1 MLLARE
7 YKTMQTNVIAI
18 SRALGANGEVIGR
31 EVAAGLGFRY
41 LDSEIIDL
49 AAERVGA
56 TADEVASAERRKGL
70 LARMLDNLAR
80 ANFAS
85 PEMPVDPS
93 LFAATM
99 GPEYPQVIVDVIREV
114 AAQGKCVLVA
124 HGASHALG
132 AGDGI
137 LRILVTGSPDVRA
150 ARIHKDSHGPGRAR
164 QEIDDSDRARADFL
178 KRFYDIGEESSDQY
192 DLVLNTD
199 RLSVGDAV
207 KAVKAV
213 AG

>member
-1 MLLARE
+1 
-7 YKTMQTNVIAI
+7 MQTNVIAI

-31 EVAAGLGFRY
+31 ELAAGLGYRY

-80 ANFAS
+80 ANMAS
-85 PEMPVDPS
+85 VEMPVDPS
-93 LFAATM
+93 LYIQRL
-99 GPEYPQVIVDVIREV
+99 GPDYPEIIVGVIGEV

-132 AGDGI
+132 PDAGA
-137 LRILVTGSPDVRA
+137 LRVLITGSPDVRA
-150 ARIHKDSHGPGRAR
+150 GRVHKDTHGPGRAR
-164 QEIDDSDRARADFL
+164 QEIDDSDKARADFL
-178 KRFYDIGEESSDQY
+178 KRFYGIDAESSDQY
-192 DLVLNTD
+192 DLVINTD
-199 RLSVGDAV
+199 RLTVADAV
-207 KAVKAV
+207 KAVRAV

>member
-1 MLLARE
+1 V
-7 YKTMQTNVIAI
+7 KTNVIAI
-18 SRALGANGEVIGR
+18 SRAMGANGEVIGR
-31 EVAAGLGFRY
+31 EIAAGLGYRY

-56 TADEVASAERRKGL
+56 TAEEVASAERRKGL

-85 PEMPVDPS
+85 PDMPVDPS
-93 LFAATM
+93 LFTQQL
-99 GPEYPQVIVDVIREV
+99 GPEYPQIIVGVIREV

-132 AGDGI
+132 ASEGV
-137 LRILVTGSPDVRA
+137 LRVLVTGSPDVRA

-164 QEIDDSDRARADFL
+164 QEIDESDKARADFL
-178 KRFYDIGEESSDQY
+178 KRFYDIDEESSDQY

-199 RLSVGDAV
+199 RITVADAV
-207 KAVKAV
+207 KAVRAV